1 MAGPRIY
8 VDTSVLGG
16 CFDAEFSDWS
26 NGLVE
31 DFRRGFLQAVLSDVT
46 AEEIG
51 RAPATVQAVH
61 QELVSLG
68 AELVRVSPDVLALV
82 AAYEV
87 CAILGPRYRNDLL
100 HIALATVAT
109 VDVLVSW
116 NFRHIVRLDRIQ
128 LFNEVNATLGRG
140 ALTIYSPREVTSYGR
155 NETDSGS

>member
-1 MAGPRIY
+1 MAGARIY

-16 CFDAEFSDWS
+16 CFDVEFSAWS

-31 DFRRGFLQAVLSDVT
+31 DFRRGLLRAVLPDVT

-68 AELVRVSPDVLALV
+68 AELVSVSTEVLQLV
-82 AAYEV
+82 AAYEAR
-87 CAILGPRYRNDLL
+87 AILGPRYRNDLL
-100 HIALATVAT
+100 HIALATVAA
-109 VDVLVSW
+109 VDVPVSW

-128 LFNEVNATLGRG
+128 LFNEVNVALGRG
-140 ALTIYSPREVTSYGR
+140 ALTIYSPREVTTHGR
-155 NETDSGS
+155 NEADPGS